1 MIISKSEAQTREIAK
16 KLAQKVKGGGI
27 ICLYGD
33 LGSGKTTFVKGLAEA
48 FGIDDFSI
56 KSPTYTYIRKYD
68 KFRHKL
74 YHIDLYR
81 LEEIDDLLWQEIYEI
96 MQNPQNIIII
106 EWADKMYD
114 KLPKDRIDIWLTY
127 LDENSRKIDIRKR
140 C

>member
-1 MIISKSEAQTREIAK
+1 MIISKSEAQTRKIAK
-16 KLAQKVKGGGI
+16 ELADNVKSGGV

-33 LGSGKTTFVKGLAEA
+33 LGSGKTTFVKGMAEA

-56 KSPTYTYIRKYD
+56 KSPTYIYIRKYD

-81 LEEIDDLLWQEIYEI
+81 LEEIDDLLWQEIHEI

-106 EWADKMYD
+106 EWADKMED
-114 KLPKDRIDIWLTY
+114 KLPAKRTDIRLTY
-127 LDENSRKIDIRKR
+127 LDENSRKIEIRKR
-140 C
+140 Y